1 MIRVVQRRLI
11 IPRGD
16 TGTFTLPILPG
27 TESED
32 VAVFSIY
39 DPLHKEVIFQKLCT
53 REEDAF
59 NVVFTH
65 EDTMDIEPSRR
76 YEWDVKVYHAPE
88 YDDSNSDIPIGG
100 SAINSYYAAFNLP
113 VCEIREFA

>member
-39 DPLHKEVIFQKLCT
+39 DPLHKEVILQKLCT
-53 REEDAF
+53 VEDENF
-59 NVVFTH
+59 NIEFTH
-65 EDTMDIEPSRR
+65 EDTVNIEPNK
-76 YEWDVKVYHAPE
+76 YVWDVKVYHNPE
-88 YDDSNSDIPIGG
+88 YEKGSSIPINGQG
-100 SAINSYYAAFNLP
+100 INSYYSAFSLP
-113 VCEIREFA
+113 VCEVREYA

>member
-16 TGTFTLPILPG
+16 TGTFTLPVLPG

-53 REEDAF
+53 KEDNGF
-59 NVVFTH
+59 TVNFTH
-65 EDTMDIEPSRR
+65 EDTVKLEPSNS
-76 YEWDVKVYHAPE
+76 YAWDVKVYHNPE
-88 YDDSNSDIPIGG
+88 YEDESTIPINGE
-100 SAINSYYAAFNLP
+100 AINSYYAAFSLP
-113 VCEIREFA
+113 ICEVREFS